1 METLPEILKAI
12 ATLLWPVIVIAIMLI
27 FRKPVEEL
35 IATARSRKF
44 AVKVGEVELSMEEY
58 NKQQSDLIKDLQNQV
73 AALQKS
79 LGQHEHG
86 GMEYHVTE
94 DAARPRTRSILWVDN
109 RPRNNAMLMES
120 LREADIS
127 VTTAL
132 DSQEALGKLRTLS
145 FDKVV
150 TDLDHPDNG
159 QPNATAGIELVKAVR
174 AMNKEI
180 PIYIYTSAGK
190 AEKLFLEAQE
200 AGANQITGSPT
211 ILMALLND

>member
-58 NKQQSDLIKDLQNQV
+58 NKQQSDLIKDLQSQV
-73 AALQKS
+73 ATLQKS

-86 GMEYHVTE
+86 RVEYQAVET
-94 DAARPRTRSILWVDN
+94 AARPQTRSILWVDN
-109 RPRNNAMLMES
+109 HPRNNAVLMEN
-120 LREADIS
+120 LREAGIS
-127 VTTAL
+127 VTSAL

-159 QPNATAGIELVKAVR
+159 KSNATAGIELVKSVR
-174 AMNKEI
+174 VMDKDI

-190 AEKLFLEAQE
+190 AEKMFLEAQE
-200 AGANQITGSPT
+200 AGANQITGSAT
-211 ILMALLND
+211 ILMALLNN

>member
-35 IATARSRKF
+35 IASARLRKF

-79 LGQHEHG
+79 TGQHEHS

-94 DAARPRTRSILWVDN
+94 AAARSRTRSILWVDN
-109 RPRNNAMLMES
+109 HPRNNAMLMEN

-132 DSQEALGKLRTLS
+132 DNQEALGKLRTLS
-145 FDKVV
+145 FDKIV

-159 QPNATAGIELVKAVR
+159 RPNATAGIELVKAVR

-190 AEKLFLEAQE
+190 AEKLFVEAQE
-200 AGANQITGSPT
+200 AGVNQITGSPT
-211 ILMALLND
+211 ILMALLHD